1 MTIQP
6 SSTCFVGVQFFHPL
20 SDCDRLDWPFQLDF
34 PLFCW
39 LLATFNQWWFFTHKF
54 DGWLW
59 WTTTFFFPNSWLW
72 WFFMNLTPTNPPA
85 FLSSARFC
93 TSSWIVAEGAWA
105 FRMLLKAVSI
115 RPRPLGLRS
124 EVSDQSEVP
133 NFPGFQWDQA
143 WELPTSN
150 GLSLVD
156 Q

>member
-6 SSTCFVGVQFFHPL
+6 SSTCFFGVQFFHPL

-39 LLATFNQWWFFTHKF
+39 LIATFNQWWFFTHKF

-59 WTTTFFFPNSWLW
+59 LTTTFFFQIAGCDGW
-72 WFFMNLTPTNPPA
+72 MNLTPTNPPA
-85 FLSSARFC
+85 FLSSALPLG
-93 TSSWIVAEGAWA
+93 SSLKEPERSGCYSKQYQFGLGHWA
-105 FRMLLKAVSI
+105 F
-115 RPRPLGLRS
+115 LRS
-124 EVSDQSEVP
+124 EVSDGLVSEVP